1 MIKISSSLPVQAE
14 SMHSSLLPCVLIF
27 YEEKG
32 RDLMIRY

>member
-1 MIKISSSLPVQAE
+1 MNTISSSLPAQAE
-14 SMHSSLLPCVLIF
+14 SMYSSLLPCVLIF